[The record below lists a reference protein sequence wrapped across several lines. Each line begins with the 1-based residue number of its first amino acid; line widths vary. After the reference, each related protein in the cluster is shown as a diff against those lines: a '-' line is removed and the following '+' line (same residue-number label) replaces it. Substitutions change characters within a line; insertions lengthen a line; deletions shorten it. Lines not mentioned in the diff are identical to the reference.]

1 MLVAARL
8 TCLPVGK
15 VAPPLVIGQ
24 GMAFNLDGLDAD
36 ERYIFYLHGRI
47 IEDQGIGAVSE
58 QYGRYEYVEMIE
70 VFKTNGF
77 RVISEVRERDT
88 DVNLYAD
95 KVVTEIQNLIDK
107 DVNPKNIT
115 VVGASKGSVIAML
128 VSSKLQNPA
137 INFVLIAGCNGWVRE
152 SLEIN
157 LCGRVLS
164 IFEASDELAGSCV
177 PIFNDSNCQPVV
189 HEIRLNTGRGHGIVF
204 KPLPEWMNPAMDWA
218 NVKR

>member
-1 MLVAARL
+1 MKQITLISLVLISPFLVLARAVSL
-8 TCLPVGK
+8 
-15 VAPPLVIGQ
+15 
-24 GMAFNLDGLDAD
+24 NLNNLGAN
-36 ERYIFYLHGRI
+36 EQYIFYLHGRI

-58 QYGRYEYVEMIE
+58 QYGRYEYVEIIE
-70 VFKTNGF
+70 TFKTNGF

-115 VVGASKGSVIAML
+115 AVGASKGSVIAML

-137 INFVLIAGCNGWVRE
+137 INFVLIANCNEWVRE
-152 SLEIN
+152 NFEIN

-177 PIFNDSNCQPVV
+177 PIFNDSNCQPLVE
-189 HEIRLNTGRGHGIVF
+189 EIKLNTGRGHGIVF

-218 NVKR
+218 NPEELDR

>member
-8 TCLPVGK
+8 IAPLP
-15 VAPPLVIGQ
+15 VIGQ

-58 QYGRYEYVEMIE
+58 QYGRYEYVEIIE

-77 RVISEVRERDT
+77 RVISEARERDT
-88 DVNLYAD
+88 DASLYAD
-95 KVVTEIQNLIDK
+95 KIVTEIQNLLDE
-107 DVNPKNIT
+107 DVNPENIT
-115 VVGASKGSVIAML
+115 VIGASKGSVIAML

-137 INFVLIAGCNGWVRE
+137 INFVLIANCNEWVRE

-177 PIFNDSNCQPVV
+177 LIFNDSNCQPVV
-189 HEIRLNTGRGHGIVF
+189 YEIRLNTGRGHGIVF
-204 KPLPEWMNPAMDWA
+204 KPLPEWMNPAMNWA
-218 NVKR
+218 NPEELDR

>member
-1 MLVAARL
+1 MRLIPVAARL
-8 TCLPVGK
+8 I
-15 VAPPLVIGQ
+15 APLLVIGQ
-24 GMAFNLDGLDAD
+24 GMPFNLDGLDVN

-58 QYGRYEYVEMIE
+58 QYGRYEYLEIIE
-70 VFKTNGF
+70 AFKANGF
-77 RVISEVRERDT
+77 RVISEARERDT
-88 DVNLYAD
+88 DANLYAD

-128 VSSKLQNPA
+128 VSTKLQNSA
-137 INFVLIAGCNGWVRE
+137 INFVLIANCNEWVRE
-152 SLEIN
+152 NFEIN

-204 KPLPEWMNPAMDWA
+204 KLLPEWMNPAMDWS
-218 NVKR
+218 NVEESDR